1 MIKVDGIKRTI
12 GGEAVEIIAD
22 VTMIL
27 QDVFEYLTDK
37 GETIALEDID
47 DIMRAI
53 TLNIVT
59 PLGYHQ
65 GEYTEDEVKLLSNIA
80 EDNPNL
86 YGIARDIS
94 DNIRSRVLTDEM

>member
-1 MIKVDGIKRTI
+1 MISVDGIKRTM

-27 QDVFEYLTDK
+27 QDVFTYLTDE
-37 GETIALEDID
+37 GAVIDLQDVEDIT
-47 DIMRAI
+47 RAI

-59 PLGYHQ
+59 PLGYLQ
-65 GEYTEDEVKLLSNIA
+65 DEYLEEEAGLLIKIA

-94 DNIRSRVLTDEM
+94 ENIRGRVLTDEM